1 MRRLVHAHRSFMST
15 RRRIKGWGVQPSRIV
30 LRFRQLWHQ
39 AHLKAQWWLQSP
51 TSYRA
56 LFVVATRRSGSNLLI
71 DYLNRFRGVQCLEEI
86 LCRTLP
92 EGLPRWQAS
101 TRSALTHIRLSLD
114 TLKAPVRGCKLM
126 LNQLEDCRLHLG
138 QLNAAFPEARYI
150 ILYRESLAEQFLS
163 LEAAKAT
170 NQWKLTAE
178 QDRKLVQIRVNPR
191 ELRDFCYRTAEM
203 YRRVVEQDWLR
214 ERGVLL
220 SYEQLASAPE
230 DCLNQTICRL
240 LDVEPAALS
249 TSLRKQNTLRP
260 AERVLNYQQVA
271 NLFESDRCHQWLTW
285 PNSTSTSYS
294 AIAE

>member
-1 MRRLVHAHRSFMST
+1 M
-15 RRRIKGWGVQPSRIV
+15 KGWGVQPGRIM

-39 AHLKAQWWLQSP
+39 ANLKAHWWLQSP

-56 LFVVATRRSGSNLLI
+56 LFVVATKRSGSNLLI

-86 LCRTLP
+86 LNRTLP
-92 EGLPRWQAS
+92 EGLPRWQAT
-101 TRSALTHIRLSLD
+101 TRSALAHIRLSLD

-126 LNQLEDCRLHLG
+126 LNQLDECRLDLAR
-138 QLNAAFPEARYI
+138 LNAAFPEARYI

-191 ELRDFCYRTAEM
+191 ELRDFCHRTAEM

-214 ERGVLL
+214 QRGVLL
-220 SYEQLASAPE
+220 SYEQLVSAPE
-230 DCLNQTICRL
+230 DCLHEAICPL
-240 LDVEPAALS
+240 LDVEPATLS
-249 TSLRKQNTLRP
+249 TSLRKQNTLCP
-260 AERVLNYQQVA
+260 AERVVNYEQVA
-271 NLFESDRCHQWLTW
+271 SFFDSDICHQWLKW
-285 PNSTSTSYS
+285 PN
-294 AIAE
+294 